1 MHFYKREYHDKIG
14 PISNQPAR
22 FFATTKAQKF
32 NKIEDI
38 NIQGLTLRPIIDQT
52 DTCMYNAFGVIAN
65 YFKPLAENHFIFSD
79 TFPDMLKKWIIVK
92 TMKTFIMI

>member
-1 MHFYKREYHDKIG
+1 
-14 PISNQPAR
+14 
-22 FFATTKAQKF
+22 
-32 NKIEDI
+32 
-38 NIQGLTLRPIIDQT
+38 
-52 DTCMYNAFGVIAN
+52 MYNAFGVIAN